1 MNYRTVLTTLI
12 GILLFSSQMVF
23 AGDPVLKIKLAIK
36 GNEMAFDKTKLSA
49 KPGQKIQLEFKNT
62 AAKDTGLQHNFL
74 LVKVGKDAELANAG
88 IIAGPGKGYTPES
101 ADIIA
106 KTKLLNPG
114 ESDKIEFTAP
124 AQAGDY
130 PYICTF
136 PGHYPMM
143 KGTLTVK

>member
-1 MNYRTVLTTLI
+1 MLNKIIIAIALI
-12 GILLFSSQMVF
+12 TSFS
-23 AGDPVLKIKLAIK
+23 AYAEPVLKIKIAIK
-36 GNEMAFDKTKLSA
+36 GNEMLFDKAKFSA
-49 KPGQKIQLEFKNT
+49 KAGQKVELEFKNT
-62 AAKDTGLQHNFL
+62 VAKDTGLQHNWIL
-74 LVKVGKDAELANAG
+74 TQTGKDADVANAG
-88 IIAGPGKGYTPES
+88 IAAGPGKGYTPES
-101 ADIIA
+101 GDIIA

-124 AQAGDY
+124 AKAGDY